1 MRLINHLTVFV
12 TFKKK
17 FCWKRTWYGL
27 KRNEEWMW
35 KTRHEIYSSMA
46 FKCAL
51 EKLNAL

>member
-12 TFKKK
+12 TFKKS
-17 FCWKRTWYGL
+17 FVGL